1 MESVHKGFFMKGQI
15 FDVNIFNKFLMI
27 DMKQQISFIWIIKT
41 CDLNQDLVTYKIRKI
56 FLQQT
61 DGLYVTSIVA
71 KPIAAVQFCGFFL
84 YFIPGCASVSHK
96 NGIKL

>member
-41 CDLNQDLVTYKIRKI
+41 CDLDQDFVYVQNKEDL
-56 FLQQT
+56 FST
-61 DGLYVTSIVA
+61 DRR
-71 KPIAAVQFCGFFL
+71 PICNFYCG
-84 YFIPGCASVSHK
+84 
-96 NGIKL
+96 